1 MKGGTMPLSLI
12 FEYPWQLRG
21 GKTASRV
28 LSELLPEWIRMR
40 DESLAIFA
48 SAMGDHADSAL

>member
-1 MKGGTMPLSLI
+1 MPLSLI